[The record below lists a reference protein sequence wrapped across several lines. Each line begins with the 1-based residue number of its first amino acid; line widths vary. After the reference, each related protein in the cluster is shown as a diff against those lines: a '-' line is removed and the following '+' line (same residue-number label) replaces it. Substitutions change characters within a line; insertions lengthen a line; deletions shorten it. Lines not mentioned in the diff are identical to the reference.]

1 VKIALFLTPKSQF
14 SHQFYIHPINFRF
27 DDVTRFQN
35 RYFNLADNTY
45 AFSEPKPAL
54 ISKFNETSYTIW
66 DRFEINNPLTLRQ
79 LLDYFKNEHKLE
91 ITMLSQNVTM
101 LYTFFMSEK
110 KLRERENL
118 LIDECIEHI
127 MEERIEP
134 HIKSLILEAYCVD
147 ENDVEVEVPYIRY
160 VLKS

>member
-1 VKIALFLTPKSQF
+1 
-14 SHQFYIHPINFRF
+14 
-27 DDVTRFQN
+27 
-35 RYFNLADNTY
+35 
-45 AFSEPKPAL
+45 
-54 ISKFNETSYTIW
+54 
-66 DRFEINNPLTLRQ
+66 
-79 LLDYFKNEHKLE
+79 
-91 ITMLSQNVTM
+91 MLSQNVTM